1 MSEESRG
8 IEPAGTESARAEPVR
23 TEPVRTEPVRTELP
37 RLVANSWLVANRE
50 FRERVRSRL
59 FFVSTAMLALLAVV
73 VALTPVLIRVVDRG
87 GTTVKIAVAS
97 GDEQLT
103 TSAITI
109 LDGILNPPTTEGRA
123 DPYTFVPASTV
134 DATAANVA
142 DGVYDGALVAV
153 RRPTGQITFQLLTG
167 ERIGTDRI
175 QLIQVGTLAIGIF
188 DWIKVNGNGVTS
200 AFFTP
205 EFASAQIGG
214 GGGVAAA
221 PIAASEYAGRRIVG
235 VVFVVLIFITLVI
248 YGMWVAAGVVA
259 EKSSRV
265 MELLISAASPSELV
279 IGKVVGIGL
288 AGLVQYVAILV
299 PALATLLLQDRIA
312 AALLGASSGGMDLSL
327 AALTPG
333 LLAAYGAFWILGFI
347 LYALIY
353 AAAGSL
359 VSRAEDLQVL
369 ALPLSL
375 VAIGG
380 YLQAVMA
387 LSGGISPMVRFAS
400 YVPFWSPFVMLT
412 RLTVGRVEPWEIVLS
427 FGLLIAAIPLVGV
440 IAVRVYSAG
449 VLLYGQRPGARA
461 IIGAVVRPPA

>member
-1 MSEESRG
+1 MNVEPRG
-8 IEPAGTESARAEPVR
+8 
-23 TEPVRTEPVRTELP
+23 
-37 RLVANSWLVANRE
+37 LVANSLLVANRE

-97 GDEQLT
+97 DDEQLT

-123 DPYTFVPASTV
+123 DPYTFVPASTA

-188 DWIKVNGNGVTS
+188 DWIKVNGSGVTS

-265 MELLISAASPSELV
+265 MELLISAASPQQLV

-288 AGLVQYVAILV
+288 AGLVQYVGILI

-312 AALLGASSGGMDLSL
+312 AALLGSSGGVDVSL
-327 AALTPG
+327 AALTPA
-333 LLAAYGAFWILGFI
+333 LLSAYGAFWILGFI
-347 LYALIY
+347 LYSLIY

-375 VAIGG
+375 IAIAG
-380 YLQAVMA
+380 YIQAVMA
-387 LSGGISPMVRFAS
+387 LSGGISPLTRIAS

-412 RLTVGRVEPWEIVLS
+412 RLTVGHVEPWELVVS
-427 FGLLIAAIPLVGV
+427 FGLLVASIPIVGIV
-440 IAVRVYSAG
+440 AVRVYSAG
-449 VLLYGQRPGARA
+449 VLLYGQRPGARQ
-461 IIGAVVRPPA
+461 IIGAIVRPPA

>member
-1 MSEESRG
+1 MTDDPLALDRAAADPTDPADPPDRATPPSR
-8 IEPAGTESARAEPVR
+8 P
-23 TEPVRTEPVRTELP
+23 P
-37 RLVANSWLVANRE
+37 RGLAANSWLIARRE

-73 VALTPVLIRVVDRG
+73 VALTPVLIRFVDRG
-87 GTTVKIAVAS
+87 TTTTIAVAS
-97 GDEQLT
+97 DEGQLSA
-103 TSAITI
+103 SAIQI
-109 LDGILNPPTTEGRA
+109 MDGILNPTPVAGQP
-123 DPYTFVPASTV
+123 DPYTFV
-134 DATAANVA
+134 ATSVA
-142 DGVYDGALVAV
+142 DASAEKIADGEYDGALVV
-153 RRPTGQITFQLLTG
+153 TRRANGQIAFNLLTG
-167 ERIGTDRI
+167 ERIGTDRV
-175 QLIQVGTLAIGIF
+175 QLIQVGALAVGIF
-188 DWIKVNGNGVTS
+188 DWISENNSGATTIFVPPDFGS
-200 AFFTP
+200 A
-205 EFASAQIGG
+205 SVGG
-214 GGGVAAA
+214 GAGPAE
-221 PIAASEYAGRRIVG
+221 PIGASEYAGRRIVG

-265 MELLISAASPSELV
+265 MELLISAASPAELV
-279 IGKVVGIGL
+279 TGKVVGIGL
-288 AGLVQYVAILV
+288 AGLVQYVAILI

-312 AALLGASSGGMDLSL
+312 AALLGASGGAELSL

-333 LLAAYGAFWILGFI
+333 LLAAYGGFWILGFI

-375 VAIGG
+375 IAIVG

-387 LSGGISPMVRFAS
+387 LSGGISPLVRMAS

-412 RLTVGRVEPWEIVLS
+412 RLTVGRVEPWELVLS
-427 FGLLIAAIPLVGV
+427 FGLLIASIPIVGI

-461 IIGAVVRPPA
+461 IVGAIVRPPV